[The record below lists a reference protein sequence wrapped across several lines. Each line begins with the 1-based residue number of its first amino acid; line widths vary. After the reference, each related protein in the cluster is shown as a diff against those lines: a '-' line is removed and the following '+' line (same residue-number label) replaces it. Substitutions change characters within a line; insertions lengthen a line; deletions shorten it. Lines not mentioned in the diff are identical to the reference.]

1 MTARAHRNLLILIVP
16 ALFSLLLWAADT
28 DGAPPATQLTQAA
41 PALPAAPQGAP
52 ASPQAPAVTA
62 PAQAPPEKA
71 TGHPAPPPQPVTS
84 GQAPR
89 SPEAVQPSESAPV
102 PANGP
107 QPPGAGVPA
116 MRQPPG
122 AMARPALVPPRRG
135 MVNLNFDD
143 ADVYTIIQTV
153 FGDVL
158 KVNYV
163 VDPRVKGRVTFRSV
177 APIAAENVLPLMEVI
192 FRLNGIGIIEEA
204 GLYRII
210 PISEITKEPSPVGYG
225 RDPAKIL
232 ITGKAILQVVPVQYV
247 SSTEIVKLIQP
258 FASANAVLIDVP
270 KGNQVIIADTDANV
284 KRLLRLIEIFDNA
297 QLKKRPQ
304 VFVYHVQNGKAK
316 DIADLLQQIYTGG
329 KGASPDR
336 ASARPSP
343 GSTARPAT
351 GPAMGSYTATTT
363 APAATTA
370 ATAPAAASMSS
381 TPHGGEALVSES
393 TKIIPDE
400 ITNTILILST
410 PEEFEQIKNT
420 IQRIDIIPRQVVIEG
435 MVAAVNLKDN
445 LSLGV
450 AAMFKG
456 HIGGLDVK
464 FGLNPGALTATDP
477 ANLSQSGFT
486 FVGTDG
492 SGEVRALITALATD
506 SKAKLLATPHILVSD
521 NREAKIQVG
530 QSVPLITSST
540 YGTPGVAPIQTVQYR
555 DIGIILKVKPRVNE
569 GGLVALEIYQE
580 VSTYEKIIL
589 GVADQQLL
597 INKTDATTSVVVQN
611 NQTIVIGGLIREDKT
626 KNLSGIPYLSRI
638 PVIGWIFGS
647 WDDTDNRQEL
657 IILLTPRVIKTAKD
671 AEEISAGFVDN
682 MAETSKGGIKRD
694 ELIRGQKP
702 PAEGRDKIT
711 LPNPPEGK

>member
-1 MTARAHRNLLILIVP
+1 MTAEAHRNLSTLTVTIAAALLFLWTANP
-16 ALFSLLLWAADT
+16 AWGQPAQ
-28 DGAPPATQLTQAA
+28 PPVAA
-41 PALPAAPQGAP
+41 PAQVAPAQETPAARQEV
-52 ASPQAPAVTA
+52 SPQAPNGEAPQPAAAPVQPGRPAPLQSRKPGFPALQGYSPQAPGHESPGAA
-62 PAQAPPEKA
+62 PAAP
-71 TGHPAPPPQPVTS
+71 S
-84 GQAPR
+84 
-89 SPEAVQPSESAPV
+89 
-102 PANGP
+102 
-107 QPPGAGVPA
+107 
-116 MRQPPG
+116 
-122 AMARPALVPPRRG
+122 RRG
-135 MVNLNFDD
+135 MVTLNFDD

-210 PISEITKEPSPVGYG
+210 PISDISKEPSPVGYG
-225 RDPAKIL
+225 RDAAKIL
-232 ITGKAILQVVPVQYV
+232 ITGKALLQVVPVQYV

-270 KGNQVIIADTDANV
+270 KGNQIIIADTDANV
-284 KRLLRLIEIFDNA
+284 KRLLRLIEIFDNE

-304 VFVYHVQNGKAK
+304 VFVYNVQNGKAK
-316 DIADLLQQIYTGG
+316 DIATLLQQIFLGQRA
-329 KGASPDR
+329 GADR
-336 ASARPSP
+336 SLTR
-343 GSTARPAT
+343 STT
-351 GPAMGSYTATTT
+351 GPAGSAGGMAPGPGPTPTPASTASIVSSS
-363 APAATTA
+363 
-370 ATAPAAASMSS
+370 ASVVSA
-381 TPHGGEALVSES
+381 GEASVSEG

-400 ITNTILILST
+400 ITNTILILAT
-410 PEEFEQIKNT
+410 PEEFEQIKKT
-420 IQRIDIIPRQVVIEG
+420 IEKIDIIPRQVVIEG

-456 HIGGLDVK
+456 HVGGLDVK

-477 ANLSQSGFT
+477 SALSQSGFT

-530 QSVPLITSST
+530 QSVPLITSQT

-580 VSTYEKIIL
+580 VSTFETITL
-589 GVADQQLL
+589 GVADKQII
-597 INKTDATTSVVVQN
+597 INKTDAATNVVVQN

-626 KNLSGIPYLSRI
+626 KSKSGIPYLSAI
-638 PVIGWIFGS
+638 PFIGWIFGS
-647 WDDTDNRQEL
+647 WDDTDSRQEL
-657 IILLTPRVIKTAKD
+657 IILLTPRVIKS
-671 AEEISAGFVDN
+671 AEEAKSVTSGYVDN
-682 MAETSKGGIKRD
+682 ISETSKGGIQKQ
-694 ELIRGQKP
+694 ELIRQEAP
-702 PAEGRDKIT
+702 PAAVPGT
-711 LPNPPEGK
+711 PPARKP

>member
-1 MTARAHRNLLILIVP
+1 MAARTRRTLLILTVA
-16 ALFSLLLWAADT
+16 ALFSLLIRAANT
-28 DGAPPATQLTQAA
+28 HGAPPATLLTQAA
-41 PALPAAPQGAP
+41 PASTAAPQGTP
-52 ASPQAPAVTA
+52 ANPQKPATAA
-62 PAQAPPEKA
+62 PAQAPAVKA
-71 TGHPAPPPQPVTS
+71 ADQQP
-84 GQAPR
+84 QAPT
-89 SPEAVQPSESAPV
+89 
-102 PANGP
+102 NGL
-107 QPPGAGVPA
+107 QPPGAGIPA
-116 MRQPPG
+116 FRPMTGPETRPPT
-122 AMARPALVPPRRG
+122 ASPQRG

-163 VDPRVKGRVTFRSV
+163 VDSRVKGRVTFRSV

-204 GLYRII
+204 GLFRII

-225 RDPAKIL
+225 RDPANIPIK
-232 ITGKAILQVVPVQYV
+232 GKALLQVVPVQYV

-258 FASANAVLIDVP
+258 FASANAVFIDVP

-284 KRLLRLIEIFDNA
+284 RRLLQLIEIFDNE
-297 QLKKRPQ
+297 QLRKRPQ
-304 VFVYHVQNGKAK
+304 VFVYNVQNGKAK
-316 DIADLLQQIYTGG
+316 DIAELLQQVYTGG
-329 KGASPDR
+329 KG
-336 ASARPSP
+336 PSRD
-343 GSTARPAT
+343 RPAAKPST
-351 GPAMGSYTATTT
+351 GTTTGPYTTPAMGPGAAPVTASS
-363 APAATTA
+363 PASSAVS
-370 ATAPAAASMSS
+370 ASSIPS
-381 TPHGGEALVSES
+381 GGDILVSES
-393 TKIIPDE
+393 TRIIPDE

-410 PEEFEQIKNT
+410 PEEYNQIKGT
-420 IQRIDIIPRQVVIEG
+420 IEQIDIIPRQVVIEG

-456 HIGGLDVK
+456 HVGGLDVK
-464 FGLNPGALTATDP
+464 FGVNPGVLSETNPSA
-477 ANLSQSGFT
+477 LSQSGFT

-521 NREAKIQVG
+521 NREARIQVG

-569 GGLVALEIYQE
+569 GGLVALDIYQE
-580 VSTYEKIIL
+580 VSTYEKITL

-597 INKTDATTSVVVQN
+597 INKTDATTTVVVQN
-611 NQTIVIGGLIREDKT
+611 NQTIVIGGLIREDKS
-626 KNLSGIPYLSRI
+626 KSFSGIPFLYKI

-647 WDDTDNRQEL
+647 WNDEDNRQEL
-657 IILLTPRVIKTAKD
+657 IILLTPRVIKTAKEAGD
-671 AEEISAGFVDN
+671 VSTGFVDN
-682 MAETSKGGIKRD
+682 MAETSKGRIKRD
-694 ELIRGQKP
+694 ELIRGQRP
-702 PAEGRDKIT
+702 PAGEQSRQ
-711 LPNPPEGK
+711 PAPPPPEGK

>member
-1 MTARAHRNLLILIVP
+1 
-16 ALFSLLLWAADT
+16 
-28 DGAPPATQLTQAA
+28 
-41 PALPAAPQGAP
+41 
-52 ASPQAPAVTA
+52 
-62 PAQAPPEKA
+62 
-71 TGHPAPPPQPVTS
+71 
-84 GQAPR
+84 
-89 SPEAVQPSESAPV
+89 
-102 PANGP
+102 
-107 QPPGAGVPA
+107 
-116 MRQPPG
+116 
-122 AMARPALVPPRRG
+122 

-163 VDPRVKGRVTFRSV
+163 VDSRVKGRVTFRSV

-225 RDPAKIL
+225 RDPARIPIK
-232 ITGKAILQVVPVQYV
+232 GKALLQVVPVQYV

-284 KRLLRLIEIFDNA
+284 KRLLQLIEIFDNE

-304 VFVYHVQNGKAK
+304 VFVYNVQNGKAK
-316 DIADLLQQIYTGG
+316 DIADLLQQVYTGG
-329 KGASPDR
+329 KGASRDR
-336 ASARPSP
+336 PTAKPSTGTAT
-343 GSTARPAT
+343 GSYT
-351 GPAMGSYTATTT
+351 GPAMGSVTASSD
-363 APAATTA
+363 APPAA
-370 ATAPAAASMSS
+370 ATASIPS
-381 TPHGGEALVSES
+381 GGEFLVSES
-393 TKIIPDE
+393 TRIIPDE

-410 PEEFEQIKNT
+410 PEEYNQIKGT
-420 IQRIDIIPRQVVIEG
+420 IERIDIIPRQVVIEG

-450 AAMFKG
+450 AALFKG
-456 HIGGLDVK
+456 HVGGLDVK
-464 FGLNPGALTATDP
+464 FGLNPGALTSTDP
-477 ANLSQSGFT
+477 APLSHSGFT

-506 SKAKLLATPHILVSD
+506 SKAKLLATPHVLVSD
-521 NREAKIQVG
+521 NREARIQVG

-580 VSTYEKIIL
+580 VSTYEKITL

-626 KNLSGIPYLSRI
+626 KSFSGIPFLYKI

-657 IILLTPRVIKTAKD
+657 IILLTPRVIKTAKE
-671 AEEISAGFVDN
+671 AEDVSTGFVDK
-682 MAETSKGGIKRD
+682 MADTSKGGIKRD
-694 ELIRGQKP
+694 DLIRGKTP
-702 PAEGRDKIT
+702 PAEGQSKEPA
-711 LPNPPEGK
+711 PNPQEGK

>member
-1 MTARAHRNLLILIVP
+1 
-16 ALFSLLLWAADT
+16 
-28 DGAPPATQLTQAA
+28 
-41 PALPAAPQGAP
+41 
-52 ASPQAPAVTA
+52 
-62 PAQAPPEKA
+62 
-71 TGHPAPPPQPVTS
+71 
-84 GQAPR
+84 
-89 SPEAVQPSESAPV
+89 
-102 PANGP
+102 
-107 QPPGAGVPA
+107 
-116 MRQPPG
+116 
-122 AMARPALVPPRRG
+122 

-163 VDPRVKGRVTFRSV
+163 VDSRVKGRVTFRSV

-204 GLYRII
+204 GLFRII

-225 RDPAKIL
+225 RVPANIPIK
-232 ITGKAILQVVPVQYV
+232 GKALLQVVPVQYV

-258 FASANAVLIDVP
+258 FASANAVFIDVP

-284 KRLLRLIEIFDNA
+284 RRLLQLIEIFDNE
-297 QLKKRPQ
+297 QLRKRPQ
-304 VFVYHVQNGKAK
+304 VFVYNVQNGKAK
-316 DIADLLQQIYTGG
+316 DIAELLQQVYTGG
-329 KGASPDR
+329 KGPLRD
-336 ASARPSP
+336 
-343 GSTARPAT
+343 RPAAKPST
-351 GPAMGSYTATTT
+351 GTTTGPHTTPAMGLGAAPVTASS
-363 APAATTA
+363 PASSAVS
-370 ATAPAAASMSS
+370 ASSIPS
-381 TPHGGEALVSES
+381 GGDILVSES
-393 TKIIPDE
+393 TRIIPDE

-410 PEEFEQIKNT
+410 PEEYNQIKGT
-420 IQRIDIIPRQVVIEG
+420 IEQIDIIPRQVVIEG

-456 HIGGLDVK
+456 HVGGLDVK
-464 FGLNPGALTATDP
+464 FGVNPGVLSETNPSA
-477 ANLSQSGFT
+477 LSQSGFT

-521 NREAKIQVG
+521 NREARIQVG

-569 GGLVALEIYQE
+569 GGLVALDIYQE
-580 VSTYEKIIL
+580 VSTYEKITL

-597 INKTDATTSVVVQN
+597 INKTDATTTVVVQN
-611 NQTIVIGGLIREDKT
+611 NQTIVIGGLIREDKS
-626 KNLSGIPYLSRI
+626 KSFSGIPFLYKI

-647 WDDTDNRQEL
+647 WNDEDNRQEL
-657 IILLTPRVIKTAKD
+657 IILLTPRVIKTAKEAD
-671 AEEISAGFVDN
+671 DVSTGFVDN
-682 MAETSKGGIKRD
+682 MAETSKGRIKRD
-694 ELIRGQKP
+694 ELIRGQRP
-702 PAEGRDKIT
+702 PAGEQSREPAP
-711 LPNPPEGK
+711 LPPEGK